1 MKDLVDF
8 AVKYAE
14 ERGVSYAEARL
25 QRDFQ
30 RGFVLRNGTVYSVI
44 LADLK
49 GIGIRVLVDGS
60 LGFAATNEFSKDKVR
75 DAVDKAIKYAKA
87 FSKLKKEKITFSEEK
102 TIKDKWEV
110 KEQIKTDNIPI
121 EEKISHFTDVD
132 KSLKDFEKQLPNR
145 MFQYEETK
153 EEIYFVN
160 SEGTQ
165 IEGFVP
171 RVHLSVFLTAIKPGV
186 GVEQY
191 MFSKGE
197 SRGWEAVKSWNV
209 DKITQEN
216 AKVLIDILE
225 KAKAPPKGKV
235 DVVLGSLVVG
245 LAVHESSGHPS
256 EADRILGREAAQA
269 GESFLKPD
277 MLGKQI
283 GSELVTIVDDPTL
296 EHSYGYYKY
305 DFEGI
310 PARPRYLMK
319 NGKINEF
326 LQNRETA
333 AKFGIKSNAAARADG
348 YNREPIIRMANT
360 YMMPGD
366 HTFEELIEDIKLGV
380 FIKTF
385 GEWNIDDRRYNM
397 RFVGKEAYLIE
408 NGEIK
413 DFVKNPILEV
423 TTPAFYSSI
432 TALSKNLSFDA
443 ATCGKGDPGQ
453 GVPVWHGGPEV
464 KLSNIRLGGIE

>member
-1 MKDLVDF
+1 MKDFADF

-14 ERGVSYAEARL
+14 EKGVSYVEARL
-25 QRDFQ
+25 QRNYH
-30 RGFVLRNGTVYSVI
+30 RGFVLRNGIVHSVI

-49 GIGIRVLVDGS
+49 GIGVRVLVEGS
-60 LGFAATNEFSKDKVR
+60 LGFAATNKFSKDAVR
-75 DAVDKAIKYAKA
+75 ETVDKAIEHAKV
-87 FSKLKKEKITFSEEK
+87 FSKLKKEKISFSKEK
-102 TIKDKWEV
+102 TVKDKWEV
-110 KEQIKTDNIPI
+110 KEKIKTDDIPI
-121 EEKISHFTDVD
+121 EEKIKYFTDVD
-132 KSLKDFEKQLPNR
+132 KNLGEIRQQLPNR

-160 SEGTQ
+160 SDGTQ
-165 IEGFVP
+165 IDGFVP
-171 RVHLSVFLTAIKPGV
+171 RVHLSVFLTAFKPGA
-186 GVEQY
+186 GIEQY

-197 SRGWEAVKSWNV
+197 SRGWEAVKEWNV
-209 DKITQEN
+209 DQITKDN
-216 AKVLIDILE
+216 AKILIDILE
-225 KAKAPPKGKV
+225 KAKAPPKEKV
-235 DVVLGSLVVG
+235 DVILGTLVVG

-296 EHSYGYYKY
+296 ENSYGYYKY
-305 DFEGI
+305 DFEGV

-366 HTFEELIEDIKLGV
+366 HTFEELIEDVKLGV
-380 FIKTF
+380 YIKTF

-413 DFVKNPILEV
+413 GLVKNPILEI

-464 KLSNIRLGGIE
+464 KLSNIKLGGVE